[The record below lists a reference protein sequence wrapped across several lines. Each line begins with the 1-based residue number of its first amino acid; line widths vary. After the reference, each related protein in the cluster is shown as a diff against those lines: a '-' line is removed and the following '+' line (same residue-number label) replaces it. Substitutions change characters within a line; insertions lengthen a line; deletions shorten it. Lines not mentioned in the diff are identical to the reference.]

1 MSKMNPHTLSSSS
14 QSESVT
20 ASIYDQVI
28 MQNYG
33 RAAVTL
39 VRGEGAYVWDD
50 RGRRFLDFTSGI
62 AVTALGHG
70 HPHWVKAVQHQ
81 AAELVHVSNLFR
93 NPLQGE
99 LARRLT
105 EKAGPGRVLFC
116 NSGAEANEALLK
128 LARLHGMRKVGEEGK
143 CTGVICAEEAF
154 HGRTFGGMSATP
166 QEKIQKGFRPL
177 LDGFSF
183 GKLNDL
189 ESFRNLIN
197 EQTAA
202 IFLETIQGE
211 SGIRPCTPE
220 FLVGI
225 RRLCD
230 EHDLLL
236 ILDEVQCGIGRTGH
250 FFAYENSGVSPDA
263 IGMAKGLG
271 GGFPIGAVWAGEK
284 AADLFTPGS
293 HGTTFG
299 GTPLACAAAL
309 AVLDIL
315 DGEGFLE
322 RVRENGTYLLE
333 RLNELGRKYPDQL
346 VEVRGRGYMVGIQLK
361 GDPGPVL
368 NALREEGLLV
378 PSAGGQVVRFLPPL
392 VAGRTELDEAVS
404 ILDRVLAQGAS

>member
-1 MSKMNPHTLSSSS
+1 MNPDTLSSSS
-14 QSESVT
+14 QTESVT
-20 ASIYDQVI
+20 ASIYDQVV
-28 MQNYG
+28 MKNYA

-39 VRGEGAYVWDD
+39 VRGEGSHVWDD
-50 RGRRFLDFTSGI
+50 RGQKYLDFTSGI

-70 HPHWVKAVQHQ
+70 HPHWVKAVQRQ
-81 AAELVHVSNLFR
+81 AGELVHVSNLFR
-93 NPLQGE
+93 NPLQAE

-105 EKAGPGRVLFC
+105 EKTGPGRVLFC

-128 LARLHGMRKVGEEGK
+128 LARLHGMRKAGEEGR

-166 QEKIQKGFRPL
+166 QEKIQHGFRPL

-183 GKLNDL
+183 GRLNDL
-189 ESFRNLIN
+189 ESFKRLIDSN
-197 EQTAA
+197 TAA

-211 SGIRPCTPE
+211 SGIRLCDPE

-250 FFAYENSGVSPDA
+250 FFAFEASGISPDA

-315 DGEGFLE
+315 DSDGFLQ
-322 RVRENGTYLLE
+322 RVRENGAYLLE
-333 RLNELGRKYPDQL
+333 RLNDLGRAHPDQV
-346 VEVRGRGYMVGIQLK
+346 VEVRGSGYMIGIQLK

-368 NALREEGLLV
+368 NALREAGLLV
-378 PSAGGQVVRFLPPL
+378 LSAGGQVVRLLPPL
-392 VAGRTELDEAVS
+392 VADRAELDEAVA
-404 ILDRVLAQGAS
+404 ILDRVLV

>member
-1 MSKMNPHTLSSSS
+1 MK
-14 QSESVT
+14 
-20 ASIYDQVI
+20 
-28 MQNYG
+28 NYA
-33 RAAVTL
+33 RAAITL
-39 VRGEGAYVWDD
+39 VRGEGSYVWDD
-50 RGRRFLDFTSGI
+50 SGRKYLDFTSGI

-70 HPHWVKAVQHQ
+70 HPHWVQAVQRQ

-93 NPLQGE
+93 NPLQAE
-99 LARRLT
+99 LAKRLT
-105 EKAGPGRVLFC
+105 ARAGPGRVLFC

-128 LARLHGMRKVGEEGK
+128 LARLHGMRKAGEEGK

-166 QEKIQKGFRPL
+166 QEKIQQGFRPL

-183 GKLNDL
+183 GRLNDL
-189 ESFRNLIN
+189 ESFERLIDAN
-197 EQTAA
+197 TAA
-202 IFLETIQGE
+202 IFLETVQGE
-211 SGIRPCTPE
+211 SGIRPCEPE

-225 RRLCD
+225 RQLCD

-250 FFAYENSGVSPDA
+250 FFAYENSSVSPDA

-271 GGFPIGAVWAGEK
+271 GGFPIGAIWTGEK

-315 DGEGFLE
+315 DDEGFLE
-322 RVRENGTYLLE
+322 RVRENGARLLE
-333 RLNELGRKYPDQL
+333 QLKELCRKHPDQL
-346 VEVRGRGYMVGIQLK
+346 VAVRGRGYMIGIQLK
-361 GDPGPVL
+361 GDPGPMV
-368 NALREEGLLV
+368 NSLREAGLLV
-378 PSAGGQVVRFLPPL
+378 PPAGGQVVRFLPPL
-392 VAGRTELDEAVS
+392 VADRTELDAAVA
-404 ILDRVLAQGAS
+404 LFDRVLTQGVS

>member
-1 MSKMNPHTLSSSS
+1 MK
-14 QSESVT
+14 
-20 ASIYDQVI
+20 
-28 MQNYG
+28 NYA
-33 RAAVTL
+33 RAAITL
-39 VRGEGAYVWDD
+39 VRGEGSYVWDD
-50 RGRRFLDFTSGI
+50 GGRKYLDFTSGI

-70 HPHWVKAVQHQ
+70 HPHWVQAVQRQ

-93 NPLQGE
+93 NPLQAE
-99 LARRLT
+99 LAKRLT
-105 EKAGPGRVLFC
+105 ARAGPGRVLFC

-128 LARLHGMRKVGEEGK
+128 LARLHGMRKAGEEGR

-166 QEKIQKGFRPL
+166 QEKIQQGFRPL

-183 GKLNDL
+183 GRLNDL
-189 ESFRNLIN
+189 ESFERLIDAN
-197 EQTAA
+197 TAA
-202 IFLETIQGE
+202 IFLETVQGE
-211 SGIRPCTPE
+211 SGIRPCEPE

-271 GGFPIGAVWAGEK
+271 GGFPIGAIWAGEK

-315 DGEGFLE
+315 DDEGFLE
-322 RVRENGTYLLE
+322 RVRENGARLLE
-333 RLNELGRKYPDQL
+333 QLNELCQKHPDQL
-346 VEVRGRGYMVGIQLK
+346 VAVRGRGYMIGIQLK
-361 GDPGPVL
+361 GDPGPMV
-368 NALREEGLLV
+368 NSLREAGLLV
-378 PSAGGQVVRFLPPL
+378 PPAGGQVVRFLPPL
-392 VAGRTELDEAVS
+392 VADRAELDAAVA
-404 ILDRVLAQGAS
+404 IFDRALTQGVA